1 MGLRKIRVA
10 TGIFWIEVPEADL
23 RILCGCP
30 ADAVKHLMK
39 RGLILPTEVSGV
51 ACETGPNAILLAD
64 ELLQGGS
71 FCNLSEFPVL
81 QMLYRQ
87 GLMLPGHPNNTGRKP
102 LIIGNTEQVDSQ
114 IRYLRRGN
122 YGLLNEQEIMDAG
135 MDAETAR
142 KLMRIKLK
150 FAFGA
155 IRDPEEF
162 LDTLR
167 LDEAPVLLPGGVR
180 LERLGTNVFRFHH
193 DGESVDVDLSL
204 PVHGTYESPY
214 PLGYHDVPRG
224 YFSVL
229 HSGDGDGWDPD
240 RPCMGSI
247 LMFQGKVYL
256 IDASPNITTTLN
268 SLGIGIN
275 EIRGIFHTHCHDD
288 HFAGLTELFRA
299 DQRIKYYA
307 TPLVHHSVSMKFSA
321 LLGVHEDR
329 MGEFFDVVHLTAGE
343 WNDVDGLQVKPA
355 LSPHPVETSIFTF
368 RAHWSGGD
376 RSYAHLAD
384 ICSVAVLEG
393 MVTND
398 ADAPGIDRAESE
410 RVKADYFA
418 PATVKKVDVGGGLI
432 HGKAADFANDDSDKI
447 ILSHIA
453 RPLADTEKAI
463 GSGAPFGTL
472 DDLIPSSQDYLW
484 RYAQESL
491 SMAFASVP
499 SHQMRLLLNNEMV
512 TFNPQSTL
520 LRENTIPE
528 HVHFVVTGNVEVI
541 NQTLGVQ
548 AVLSSG
554 ALIGE
559 MPGLHGLPSPETY
572 YARSFVRTLRIPA
585 DLYLDFVRRNDL
597 FGEISRLLEHREF
610 LQRTWLC
617 GEIVS
622 TPTLNAIARTMRLV
636 RFPAGSVIE
645 PDAFDDPAIC
655 FLSEGQVRRVSAD
668 GGKDLETLRPGE
680 FFGEETTVFWTTYS
694 HRIVADGPVEI
705 YCASPEALAAV
716 PRVRWRL
723 FETYQRRK
731 AMGA

>member
-1 MGLRKIRVA
+1 MALRKIRVA
-10 TGIFWIEVPEADL
+10 TGIFWVEVPEADL
-23 RILCGCP
+23 RVLCGCP

-39 RGLILPTEVSGV
+39 RGLVVPTEVSGV
-51 ACETGPNAILLAD
+51 PCETGPNAILLAD

-87 GLMLPGHPNNTGRKP
+87 GMMIPDHPNNTGRKP
-102 LIIGNTEQVDSQ
+102 LIIGNAEQVDSQ

-122 YGLLNEQEIMDAG
+122 YGLLSEEELMEAG
-135 MDAETAR
+135 ADAETAR
-142 KLMRIKLK
+142 RLMRIKLK
-150 FAFGA
+150 YAFGA
-155 IRDPEEF
+155 IRDPSEF

-167 LDEAPVLLPGGVR
+167 LGDTFAELPGSVR
-180 LERLGTNVFRFHH
+180 LERLGTNRFRFHY
-193 DGESVDVDLSL
+193 DGDTVDVDLSL
-204 PVHGTYESPY
+204 PVHGTYDSPY

-229 HSGDGDGWDPD
+229 HCGDGDGWDQD

-256 IDASPNITTTLN
+256 IDAGPNITTTLN

-275 EIRGIFHTHCHDD
+275 EVRGIFHTHCHDD
-288 HFAGLTELFRA
+288 HFAGLTELFRS
-299 DQRIKYYA
+299 DQRLKYFA

-321 LLGVHEDR
+321 LMGVHEDR
-329 MGEFFDVVHLTAGE
+329 MAEFFDIVPLTAGE
-343 WNDVDGLQVKPA
+343 WNDIDGLQVKPSV
-355 LSPHPVETSIFTF
+355 SPHPVETNIFAF
-368 RAHWSGGD
+368 RAHWSGGH

-384 ICSVAVLEG
+384 ICSVEVLEG
-393 MVTND
+393 MVT
-398 ADAPGIDRAESE
+398 ADPTAPGIDRAESE
-410 RVKADYFA
+410 RVKEDYFA
-418 PATVKKVDVGGGLI
+418 PATVKKVDIGGGMI
-432 HGKAADFANDDSDKI
+432 HGNARDFINDDSEKI
-447 ILSHIA
+447 ILSHVA
-453 RPLADTEKAI
+453 RPLSDAEKAI
-463 GSGAPFGTL
+463 GSGAPFGTI
-472 DDLIPSSQDYLW
+472 DELIPAGQDYLS
-484 RYAQESL
+484 RYAFESL
-491 SMAFASVP
+491 STAFHDVP
-499 SHQMRLLLNNEMV
+499 LHEMRLLMNNEMV
-512 TFNPQSTL
+512 PFNPQSIL
-520 LRENTIPE
+520 LRENTVPD

-541 NQTLGVQ
+541 NQTSGVQ

-559 MPGLHGLPSPETY
+559 MTGLHGLPSSETY
-572 YARSFVRTLRIPA
+572 HARSFVRTLRIPV

-622 TPTLNAIARTMRLV
+622 TPTLNRIAQTMHLV
-636 RFPAGSVIE
+636 RFPEGAVIE
-645 PDAFDDPAIC
+645 PDAFDEPAIC
-655 FLSEGQVRRVSAD
+655 FISEGQVRRMAAEGDKEFEV
-668 GGKDLETLRPGE
+668 LRPGE

-694 HRIVADGPVEI
+694 HRMIATTAVEL
-705 YCASPEALAAV
+705 YCASPDSLAAV

-731 AMGA
+731 AMVA